1 MTSMRKM
8 STVFT
13 LMAVFCIFVSY
24 AAAYPPSYTGKIIVE
39 SKHVQP
45 GQAFAVKVSI
55 ANNNAAISSL
65 VIPLKFNSA
74 FLTCTYIDFTGSI
87 KVSGM
92 TEYQTIESG
101 KAKISLIPDA
111 AAPLPAMT
119 KDSGL
124 IATLYFTLSPSA
136 PEIVLE
142 IDSLNR
148 DSAFDYNGQTLHMW
162 EQVQLADTLGMVII
176 IPEFVGGKIIIGNAT
191 GIDDDKGLIVPEKID
206 LLQNF
211 PNPFNPITSISF
223 ALPNKAMVGLDIYNV
238 LGQKIESLAG
248 KEYPAGNHTVSW
260 DASYSPSGVYFYRL
274 TVGNETLTKK
284 MILMK

>member
-1 MTSMRKM
+1 MRKM

-13 LMAVFCIFVSY
+13 LMAVFCIFGLH

-45 GQAFAVKVSI
+45 GQSFAVKVWI
-55 ANNNAAISSL
+55 ANNNSPIASL

-92 TEYQTIESG
+92 TEYQKIEAG
-101 KAKISLIPDA
+101 KAIISLIPDA
-111 AAPLPAMT
+111 VAPLPAMT

-124 IATLYFTLSPSA
+124 IATLYFTLSASA
-136 PEIVLE
+136 PDIVLH

-148 DSAFDYNGQTLHMW
+148 DSAIDYNGQILHMW
-162 EQVQLADTLGMVII
+162 ERAELADTLGTVTI
-176 IPEFVGGKIIIGNAT
+176 IPEFIAGKIIIGKAT
-191 GIDDDKGLIVPEKID
+191 GIDDEKGLIVPDKID

-223 ALPNKAMVGLDIYNV
+223 ALPKRAMVGLDIYNV

-248 KEYPAGNHTVSW
+248 KEYPAGNHTVGW
-260 DASYSPSGVYFYRL
+260 NANYYPSGVYFYRL
-274 TVGNETLTKK
+274 TVGNEALTKK